1 MRVFQNKITF
11 SPTDLTRFFES
22 EFTSYMDHFEKI
34 ASESLK
40 KELGVERDPLDPL
53 LELIKKLGIQHE
65 ETSLA
70 EIEKTEP
77 VFKIEAK
84 DRDSAIKQ
92 TLSALQAGEPNIYQA
107 ALQKDKFFGYADLLV
122 KQQVV
127 KQQGQSALGN
137 YYYTPWDFKL
147 SKKPKPT
154 ALIQL
159 CCYCEMLESIQKI
172 RPPQFAVITKEGKP
186 HYFETKD
193 FFDFYLVLKE
203 KFLSFHKEFSTHTI
217 PIPKKSALHRDWNEF
232 AQKRLLQ
239 TDDVSLTAGIR
250 AHHVT
255 LLKRQQVNKLTE
267 LAQLKNLNS
276 LKDIPLTTLK
286 NLKQQADIQ
295 VKSRGKHPPLYKVI
309 PAKESFAL
317 VPSKEG
323 GLEIGSKVQR
333 EGLALLPPKNLG
345 DVFFD
350 MEGWPLFGET
360 GLEYLYGNV
369 VYEDSP
375 FVSFWAFNEEEE
387 EKTFKQWM
395 DWITNRRKK
404 YPSMHIYHYGHYE
417 PSAVKKLMGKYGV
430 REQEVDD
437 LLRNQVFVD
446 LYRVVTQGLKVGTTS
461 YSLKDIEQ
469 LCNKKRATD
478 IKIGSEAGVEF
489 FHFLES
495 KDVSERSAILKRI
508 EDYNRDDCVSTKDL
522 CQFLWKEQKKH
533 NIPYVPYESYENKK
547 SFKKPLRRT
556 SVRELCEQK
565 AEEILNHLELNS
577 LKENNTVYKT
587 ARLLSDLLM
596 FHIREDKPGWWDY
609 FTLEEMSQEEL
620 LDSKNII
627 AFCKVI
633 EEKKPLYKIQ
643 FEEQEV
649 SLQAK
654 DEVIIL
660 EKKNPF
666 QKVLKIKQVDLIQN
680 TLLLETPWEHSFP
693 TKGPFTLIPKV
704 EGHYKQNILK
714 SLLYTARSFNPQAPF
729 MGLKKHLHDL
739 LLRKTPDIH
748 KGSLIHS
755 SLEECVLNL
764 NHSVL
769 CIQGPPGAGKTWTVA
784 DMILH
789 LVKHKKRIGVTANS
803 HKAIENVLKTVSEK
817 KQAPILC
824 QKVSSSLITEEQHLL
839 KGTSVEIVTNKQVKG
854 TADVVGGTTF
864 FFSRSEEEDQ
874 YDYLFVDEASQTS
887 LANIISAGRATK
899 NLVLVGDQNQL
910 DQPVKAFHPGEANLS
925 ALTYYTEGKATIPKE
940 KGVFL
945 SHSYR
950 MHPKIGDLISHYFYN
965 GKLKSHSSTEKQKI
979 IWPEKVTSLFPSSG
993 IYFIPIEHTGNTHT
1007 SKEEAQ
1013 KVSELYKQLLNA
1025 KWLNSKGVIN
1035 PITEKDIL
1043 IVAPYNRQIACIK
1056 EAEPSALAASVDK
1069 FQGQEAVACILSLT
1083 SSTLEEAPRGVSFLL
1098 NQNRL
1103 NTALSRARC
1112 LSLVV
1117 CSKHLID
1124 ITVRSID
1131 NIKRVNIL
1139 CGLSRSR
1146 IQSIS

>member
-1 MRVFQNKITF
+1 MRVFQNKIRF

-22 EFTSYMDHFEKI
+22 EFTSYMDRFEKI
-34 ASESLK
+34 APESLK
-40 KELGVERDPLDPL
+40 KELGVERDPPDPL

-65 ETSLA
+65 ENSLA
-70 EIEKTEP
+70 EIEKTES
-77 VFKIEAK
+77 VFKVEAK

-92 TLSALQAGEPNIYQA
+92 TLSALQTGEPNIYQA

-122 KQQVV
+122 KQQ
-127 KQQGQSALGN
+127 GQSALGN
-137 YYYTPWDFKL
+137 HYYIPWDFKL
-147 SKKPKPT
+147 AKKPKPT

-159 CCYCEMLESIQKI
+159 CCYCEMLESIQKV
-172 RPPQFAVITKEGKP
+172 RPPQFAVITKEGTT
-186 HYFETKD
+186 HWFETKD
-193 FFDFYLVLKE
+193 FFDFYLFLKE
-203 KFLSFHKEFSTHTI
+203 KFLSFHKEFSIHTI
-217 PIPKKSALHRDWNEF
+217 PIPKNRDLHRDWNEF

-250 AHHVT
+250 SHHVT

-267 LAQLKNLNS
+267 LAQLKDLNS
-276 LKDIPLTTLK
+276 LKGIPLTTLK

-295 VKSRGKHPPLYKVI
+295 VKSRGKHPPLYKV
-309 PAKESFAL
+309 L
-317 VPSKEG
+317 PSKERFSLLSSKEED
-323 GLEIGSKVQR
+323 LEISSKGQR

-350 MEGWPLFGET
+350 MEGWPLFGEA
-360 GLEYLYGNV
+360 GLEYLYGNA
-369 VYEDSP
+369 VYEDPP
-375 FVSFWAFNEEEE
+375 FVSFWALNEEQE

-404 YPSMHIYHYGHYE
+404 YPNMHIYHYGHYE
-417 PSAVKKLMGKYGV
+417 ASAIKKLMGKYGV
-430 REQEVDD
+430 REKEVDD

-446 LYRVVTQGLKVGTTS
+446 LYRVVTQGLKVGTAS

-478 IKIGSEAGVEF
+478 IKVGSEAGVEF

-495 KDVSERSAILKRI
+495 KDVSEKSAILKRI
-508 EDYNRDDCVSTKDL
+508 EDYNRDDCISTKDL
-522 CQFLWKEQKKH
+522 CQFLWKEQTKH
-533 NIPYVPYESYENKK
+533 NISYVPYESYESTKPIK
-547 SFKKPLRRT
+547 SLSRT

-577 LKENNTVYKT
+577 LKENNTIYKT

-620 LDSKNII
+620 LEDKNTV
-627 AFCKVI
+627 ACCKVI

-666 QKVLKIKQVDLIQN
+666 QKILKINQVDLIQN
-680 TLLLETPWEHSFP
+680 TLLLETWENPFP
-693 TKGPFTLIPKV
+693 KEGSFTLIPKV

-714 SLLYTARSFNPQAPF
+714 SLLNTAKSFHPQASF

-748 KGSLIHS
+748 KGSLISS
-755 SLEECVLNL
+755 SLKECVLNL
-764 NHSVL
+764 NQSVL

-803 HKAIENVLKTVSEK
+803 HKAIENVLKTVFEK
-817 KQAPILC
+817 KQIPILC
-824 QKVSSSLITEEQHLL
+824 QKVSSSLITEEQPLL
-839 KGTSVEIVTNKQVKG
+839 KGTSVQIVTNKQVKDS
-854 TADVVGGTTF
+854 ADIVGGTTF

-887 LANIISAGRATK
+887 LANIISAGRAAK

-979 IWPEKVTSLFPSSG
+979 IWPKEVNSLLPSTG

-1056 EAEPSALAASVDK
+1056 ETEPSALAASVDK

-1083 SSTLEEAPRGVSFLL
+1083 SSTLAEAPRGVSFLL

-1139 CGLSRSR
+1139 CGLSRSG
-1146 IQSIS
+1146 IQGIS